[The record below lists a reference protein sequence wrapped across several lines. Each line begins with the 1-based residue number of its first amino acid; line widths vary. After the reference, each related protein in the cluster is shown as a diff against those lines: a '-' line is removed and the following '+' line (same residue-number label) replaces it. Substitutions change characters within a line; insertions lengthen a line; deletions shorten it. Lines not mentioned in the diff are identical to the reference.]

1 MTVHLIKL
9 CVGVEDVDHLA
20 SLQAERLKRRG
31 RLHHLT
37 RHAPKRIDEVLD
49 GGSLYWVI
57 RGFIRVRQTIVG
69 FDRTEKSD
77 GTPACAIILE
87 PRLTATELKA
97 FRPFQ
102 GWRYFDPIK
111 APPDLRPFAP
121 GQSRPPPEMEEE
133 LRHLGLL

>member
-20 SLQAERLKRRG
+20 ALQAERLKKSG

-37 RHAPKRIDEVLD
+37 RHAPKRTAEVLA

-57 RGFIRVRQTIVG
+57 RGFIRVRQTILG
-69 FDRTEKSD
+69 FDKTVKSD
-77 GTPACAIILE
+77 GSPACAVILE
-87 PRLTATELKA
+87 PKLITTELKP

-102 GWRYFDPIK
+102 GWRYFDPAK
-111 APPDLRPFAP
+111 APPDSKPFDSNP
-121 GQSRPPPEMEEE
+121 TRPPPEME
-133 LRHLGLL
+133 